1 MPVDPSGVTTD
12 DHGEGEGGAE
22 QRPEEPIP
30 GSGPVADPDAGLPP
44 VAGSGGADGYGSNG
58 HDEAGLPSAVGADV
72 SGLDGRAAGSQPG
85 VAAADAR
92 PQEWP
97 TVADREVA
105 GSSRGDGDGP
115 SGEAS
120 SPWSTFTPAVPATEE
135 EEGAPA
141 EAPASAAVTTPAPA
155 IGSDVDPNGT
165 EPRGTGAHKARG
177 ARRFAARV
185 RPRRAPKPKARR
197 GFRVRQRLWSFDPW
211 SVFKLSL
218 LFYICVCLIVVVA
231 GTLLWNVGRSVG
243 TIDDVENFVTRM
255 GAYGTCTLKAEVP
268 AGTPFEQDDDC
279 ADDEVLVGGYKFDDG
294 TIFRVAAI
302 GGGILVV
309 AGSIGNVL
317 MVVLLNLLNEL
328 TGGLRYTVVKEP
340 IPRQPAGRQR
350 GGRAPGA
357 RAAAARPDGPRHAA
371 KHRAP
376 ATSPAGDDGDG
387 DEHDEPMRVAVV
399 EGSTDRGTQG

>member
-44 VAGSGGADGYGSNG
+44 VAGAGGSDGHGSNG
-58 HDEAGLPSAVGADV
+58 HDEAGLPSTSGADMTGSDGGV
-72 SGLDGRAAGSQPG
+72 SGSDPG
-85 VAAADAR
+85 AAAADAR
-92 PQEWP
+92 AQAWP
-97 TVADREVA
+97 TVADRDVA
-105 GSSRGDGDGP
+105 GGRQADGYGL
-115 SGEAS
+115 SAEAS
-120 SPWSTFTPAVPATEE
+120 SPWSTFTPAAPAPAAEE
-135 EEGAPA
+135 TAGAPGD
-141 EAPASAAVTTPAPA
+141 APASEAVTPG
-155 IGSDVDPNGT
+155 IGPEVDPNGT
-165 EPRGTGAHKARG
+165 EPPSAGDHRARG
-177 ARRFAARV
+177 ASRFAARV

-197 GFRVRQRLWSFDPW
+197 GLRVRQRLWSFDPW
-211 SVFKLSL
+211 SVFKLSV

-243 TIDDVENFVTRM
+243 TIDDVENFITRM
-255 GAYGTCTLKAEVP
+255 GAYGTCTLKAELP

-302 GGGILVV
+302 GSGILVV

-317 MVVLLNLLNEL
+317 MIVLLNLLNEL

-340 IPRQPAGRQR
+340 IPRQPAAGQR
-350 GGRAPGA
+350 RGRAPGP
-357 RAAAARPDGPRHAA
+357 RAAAGRTDGPRHAA

-376 ATSPAGDDGDG
+376 PMGDDGDR
-387 DEHDEPMRVAVV
+387 DERDQPMRVPVV